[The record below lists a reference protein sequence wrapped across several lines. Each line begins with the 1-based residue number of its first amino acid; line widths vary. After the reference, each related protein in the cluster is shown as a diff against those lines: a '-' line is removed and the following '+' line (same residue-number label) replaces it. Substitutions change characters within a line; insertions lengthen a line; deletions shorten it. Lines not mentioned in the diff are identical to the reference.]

1 MDKKKFVEIIS
12 NKTGSTPQEVDSIL
26 NLLFEKIKSAL
37 SDGEKVFIS
46 NFGTFTPKISKATK
60 KFSALLNREIEI
72 PEKFRISFSPSS
84 NVSEDINVKFKDEK
98 PKILK
103 EAAEREIEK
112 RVTIMPPEKEEQI
125 EKEKE
130 ETTEGEEKLEK
141 EFVETGSEAL
151 SLSDELLEALK
162 LAEQKVQ
169 EVETHKEVQEEVQK
183 TSETLKEKE
192 EASEMP
198 EMNLNQDK
206 PKFTYGEDLVGGAP
220 LGSGTY
226 QPRTGTGGTS
236 SSPISGGQSTR
247 ESSSALW
254 VTLIILLLGII
265 GVGIYWA
272 LSTDVTETK
281 KEPVVTQ
288 QKEISPP
295 VVVERQP
302 SKPGGKQIIIA
313 PEEYTFAT
321 PSDTDIK
328 EKTSMIVEEPVTPG
342 TKEKEVKQQTTQV
355 TKPPVIVQEEKKITG
370 TITPQ
375 EKTKPIQR
383 KRVLST
389 TGTTTSKVS
398 SQGDFYIQVNS
409 YSVKKFADAFA
420 KELRNKGFRAFVE
433 SADVPGVG
441 TLYRVKVGYYAD
453 EDAAA
458 KDYHNLRLTL
468 KKEDIFVNRR

>member
-1 MDKKKFVEIIS
+1 MGKKNFVEIVS
-12 NKTGSTPQEVDSIL
+12 NKTGSTQQEVDSIL
-26 NLLFEKIKSAL
+26 NLFFEKIKSAL

-46 NFGTFTPKISKATK
+46 NFGTFTPKIFKATK

-84 NVSEDINVKFKDEK
+84 IVSEDINEKFKDEK
-98 PKILK
+98 SKILK

-112 RVTIMPPEKEEQI
+112 RVTIMPPEKEERI

-130 ETTEGEEKLEK
+130 KITEGEEKLEK
-141 EFVETGSEAL
+141 GMVETGAEEL
-151 SLSDELLEALK
+151 SLSDELLEALSA
-162 LAEQKVQ
+162 AEQKVK
-169 EVETHKEVQEEVQK
+169 EVEAQEKIQDEFQRVTK
-183 TSETLKEKE
+183 TTKEKE

-206 PKFTYGEDLVGGAP
+206 PKFTYGENLVGGTP
-220 LGSGTY
+220 IGSGTY
-226 QPRTGTGGTS
+226 QPRTETGGS
-236 SSPISGGQSTR
+236 SGSSISGGQRTR

-295 VVVERQP
+295 VVVEKQP
-302 SKPGGKQIIIA
+302 TKPESKQIIIA
-313 PEEYTFAT
+313 PEEYVSTA
-321 PSDTDIK
+321 PSDTVIK
-328 EKTSMIVEEPVTPG
+328 EKTSLIVEEPKSTE
-342 TKEKEVKQQTTQV
+342 TKKITGV
-355 TKPPVIVQEEKKITG
+355 TKPPVVLKEEEKITENKMS
-370 TITPQ
+370 IV
-375 EKTKPIQR
+375 KTKPIQR
-383 KRVLST
+383 KSVVSS
-389 TGTTTSKVS
+389 TGTSGSKVS
-398 SQGDFYIQVNS
+398 SQGDYFIQVNS

-420 KELRNKGFRAFVE
+420 KELRNKGYRAFVE
-433 SADVPGVG
+433 PAEVSGMG
-441 TLYRVKVGYYAD
+441 TIYRLKVGYYID

-458 KDYHNLRLTL
+458 KDYHNLRLQL